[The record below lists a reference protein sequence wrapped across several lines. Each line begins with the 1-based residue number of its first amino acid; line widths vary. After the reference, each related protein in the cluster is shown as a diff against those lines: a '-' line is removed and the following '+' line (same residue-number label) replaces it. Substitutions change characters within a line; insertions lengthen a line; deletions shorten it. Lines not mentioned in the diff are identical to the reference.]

1 MKPELNISK
10 SSVDGHLSIN
20 ERIPNTNLW
29 KILINVYENTSIGS
43 MEETALKIK
52 ELLDK

>member
-20 ERIPNTNLW
+20 EKIPNTNFW
-29 KILINVYENTSIGS
+29 KVLINVYENTSFGS
-43 MEETALKIK
+43 AEETALKIK